1 MEKKLRITKKN
12 VRIFTIIL
20 KFWYDLRI
28 YICSWKLIIGFWFVI
43 IKSKIISRK
52 IGIESNFNLFF
63 II

>member
-28 YICSWKLIIGFWFVI
+28 SIYSWKLIIGFWFVI